1 MPNAIVI
8 GGGGI
13 GVASAYYLNR
23 SGWDVTLVDKGELG
37 HGCSYGN
44 SCLIVP
50 SHSDPIP
57 GPGVIRQALRW
68 IGRRDSPFYV
78 RPRLDP
84 SLLSFF
90 WQFRRYCE
98 PTAAERGFRA
108 LLSLSR
114 GSLEL
119 YEELIENGDA
129 EFFFERRGLV
139 EVFHSDA
146 ELEHGRHVQ
155 EIQTSE
161 GFTST
166 MLTTD
171 EALELEPA
179 LSPMI
184 RGALFTE
191 GEAHGFSYGYV
202 RSLAATLAKRG
213 ARFVTGRAVSRVLV
227 ENDTAR
233 GVVVEGPEE
242 QLTAD
247 IVVLAA
253 GAWSGGLAKSIGI
266 DIPMQP
272 AKGYSCT
279 IDTYEGAPALPIL
292 NKERRVIVT
301 PLDSRLRFGGTL
313 ELTGFDQTIHGA
325 RYDAVVRG
333 GREVLKTPP
342 PMKNEEPWC
351 GLRPVTPD
359 GLPIIDRSSK
369 LDGLDGLIVATGHA
383 MLGFTQSPMTGKLVA
398 ALANGDEPSLPL
410 EPFRLGRF

>member
-1 MPNAIVI
+1 MPSAIVI

-13 GVASAYYLNR
+13 GVASAFYLNR
-23 SGWDVTLVDKGELG
+23 SGWEVTLVDKGELG

-57 GPGVIRQALRW
+57 GPGVIGQALRW
-68 IGRRDSPFYV
+68 MGRRDSPFYV

-84 SLLSFF
+84 SLLHFF
-90 WQFRRYCE
+90 WQFRRYCKAS
-98 PTAAERGFRA
+98 AAERGFRA

-114 GSLEL
+114 RSLEL
-119 YEELIENGDA
+119 FEELIEHGDA
-129 EFFFERRGLV
+129 KFFFERQGLL

-146 ELEHGRHVQ
+146 ELEHGRRVQ
-155 EIQTSE
+155 DIQTSE
-161 GFTST
+161 GFTSKT
-166 MLTTD
+166 LTRE
-171 EALELEPA
+171 EALALEPA
-179 LSPMI
+179 LSPTI

-202 RSLAATLAKRG
+202 RSLAATLETCG
-213 ARFVTGRAVSRVLV
+213 TRFITGRAVSRVLV
-227 ENDTAR
+227 DNATVR
-233 GVVVEGPEE
+233 GVAVEGPEE
-242 QLTAD
+242 ELTAD
-247 IVVLAA
+247 KVILAA
-253 GAWSGGLAKSIGI
+253 GSWSGGLAQSIGI

-279 IDTYEGAPALPIL
+279 IDTYDGAPALPII
-292 NKERRVIVT
+292 NKQRRVIVT

-359 GLPIIDRSSK
+359 GLPIIDRA
-369 LDGLDGLIVATGHA
+369 GEIDGLIVATGHA

-398 ALANGDEPSLPL
+398 ELANGDEPSLSL
-410 EPFRLGRF
+410 EPFRLDRF